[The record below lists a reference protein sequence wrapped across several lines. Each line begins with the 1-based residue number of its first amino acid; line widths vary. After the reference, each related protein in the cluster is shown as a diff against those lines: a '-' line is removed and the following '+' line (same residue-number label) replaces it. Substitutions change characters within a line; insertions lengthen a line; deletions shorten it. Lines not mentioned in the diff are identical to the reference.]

1 MMGKANHNSKV
12 NSVEPKAGNSIGK
25 SGAAESKSSHS
36 MPVLGHSAGQ
46 SAGHGN
52 APIKDV
58 GKYGWLF
65 PTLISSNWRSLAK
78 TKSLCWFKPR
88 SPMEWRRWWFCSK
101 LR

>member
-58 GKYGWLF
+58 GKYELVI
-65 PTLISSNWRSLAK
+65 PNPISIQLAFTGQDKVSLLVQ
-78 TKSLCWFKPR
+78 TT
-88 SPMEWRRWWFCSK
+88 
-101 LR
+101 